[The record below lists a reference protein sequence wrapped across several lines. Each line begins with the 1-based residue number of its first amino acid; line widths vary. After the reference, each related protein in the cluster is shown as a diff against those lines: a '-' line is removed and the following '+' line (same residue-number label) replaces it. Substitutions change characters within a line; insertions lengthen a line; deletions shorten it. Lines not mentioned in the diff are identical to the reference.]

1 MLKSVLLLSWLL
13 AAIACHAQNPSE
25 APADV
30 AAETVM
36 LNDGYSMRLIGAA
49 TRARDEKVDSY
60 KLILRHPDGS
70 EDTVWNPPGTE
81 PNYNISA
88 PPEGFD
94 VVTLF
99 RPDAGI
105 VKDGILGVLIGKKV
119 DAMDAWWLR
128 WDLKKK
134 QMMTMVR
141 FFAQYGGQ
149 GYDFI
154 DGSTVKINGSTV
166 TIDDQGRVLRNGKRF
181 PQSHFVYEGQRQ
193 TTYWPINQG
202 GKIEVTENAQVWPFV
217 ARPAARNEPQANPPT
232 KADENAPPPPKD
244 QTPAAAPSAVSPVP
258 TTPVV
263 QTPPVP
269 GGRQASVWP
278 WVVGMAA
285 LAVIVLLVLK
295 RRA

>member
-1 MLKSVLLLSWLL
+1 MLKSVLLLSWLF
-13 AAIACHAQNPSE
+13 AAIASHAQNPSE

-30 AAETVM
+30 AAETVV
-36 LNDGYSMRLIGAA
+36 LNDGYSIRLIGAA
-49 TRARDEKVDSY
+49 AKARGEKVDTY

-88 PPEGFD
+88 PPQGFD

-105 VKDGILGVLIGKKV
+105 VKDGVLAVVIGKKV

-128 WDLKKK
+128 WEVKEKR
-134 QMMTMVR
+134 MITMVM

-193 TTYWPINQG
+193 TTYWPMHQG
-202 GKIEVTENAQVWPFV
+202 GKVEVTEKPQVWPFV
-217 ARPAARNEPQANPPT
+217 ARPAARNEAPA
-232 KADENAPPPPKD
+232 KAADSAPPPPPKQQPPAATTPAASQPAALPVA
-244 QTPAAAPSAVSPVP
+244 QTPAPVIEHTAP
-258 TTPVV
+258 
-263 QTPPVP
+263 
-269 GGRQASVWP
+269 VWP
-278 WVVGMAA
+278 WLVGIAA
-285 LAVIVLLVLK
+285 LTVVALLVWK